1 MKKLELNQME
11 NLEGGLT
18 KECTTALINLGFIA
32 AGGVALAVGTAGVG
46 SVTFWGIASMW
57 TIVTSQGACSGQL

>member
-18 KECTTALINLGFIA
+18 KECVHALVGAGLGIAGLMTSIAGGPFTIGLGF
-32 AGGVALAVGTAGVG
+32 AGFMWSLA
-46 SVTFWGIASMW
+46 
-57 TIVTSQGACSGQL
+57 TSQGACHGQL